1 MKNNFLNS
9 EDTRN
14 KYIDS
19 ISSTEIIKSNEI
31 KQIHV
36 THNFISGAF
45 VEINGNYDG
54 DLTVSFYN
62 EDNSELIHRSN
73 IKCNMWT
80 KTNRQYYTNWR
91 LEVKDISGKILFN
104 KSINLSDKRV
114 YISIES
120 SSIGDNLAWMPFLE
134 EFRKKHNC
142 NLIVSTFWNHLFEGV
157 YTDIEFVTPGSVVE
171 NIYAMYK
178 VGCFYDS
185 NMEPELC
192 NTIPLQ
198 KVASNIL
205 RLEHTEIKPLI
216 DRNKSKVWPLT
227 LTQKFVAI
235 APHSTAGLKYWNNPT
250 GWQEVVDFLI
260 SKGYYVF
267 NVSREGSNL
276 NGVKNLNDYSIEEII
291 GCIRGC
297 DFFIGLSSGLSWLAW
312 ALEKHVFLI
321 SNFTNKEH
329 EFLSNC
335 TRITNESVCNSCWVK
350 PEFEFDKGDW
360 NWCPIHKGTE
370 RQFECSKSITGQ
382 FVIGKIKE
390 YLGDGFDWGG
400 SSGNLI
406 KELSREIF
414 EDRVYERMF
423 EVQDGDVVVDI
434 GASVGPFTYSILD
447 KKPEIVYCLEPSIFQ
462 YKTLI
467 KNFINKPVVCIN
479 KGISKENGP
488 IRNQYIFG
496 PEGQQEIMYGI
507 TFKTFVEKYE
517 IKNIDFLKLD
527 CEGGEY
533 DVLTLENLDLVKNT
547 VDKISGEFHLR
558 TDDLKVKFKEFI
570 YDVLPNFKE
579 YRVFSLDGVDVTSN
593 LYSENFINYYNEIMM
608 YIEVK

>member
-9 EDTRN
+9 EETRN

-19 ISSTEIIKSNEI
+19 ISSTEIIKSSEI

-157 YTDIEFVTPGSVVE
+157 YTDIEFVAPGSVVG

-205 RLEHTEIKPLI
+205 GLEHTEIKPLI
-216 DRNKSKVWPLT
+216 DRDKSKDWPLT

-291 GCIRGC
+291 RCIRGC

-350 PEFEFDKGDW
+350 PEFKFDKGDW
-360 NWCPIHKGTE
+360 NWCPIHKGTD

-390 YLGDGFDWGG
+390 YLVDGFDWGDSN
-400 SSGNLI
+400 SSLI
-406 KELSREIF
+406 NELNKEIF
-414 EDRVYERMF
+414 EDKIYERVYEVK
-423 EVQDGDVVVDI
+423 EGDVVVDI
-434 GASVGPFTYSILD
+434 GASIGPFTYSILD
-447 KKPEIVYCLEPSIFQ
+447 KNPKVVYCLEPSVSQ

-467 KNFINKPVVCIN
+467 KNFTNKPVVCIN

-496 PEGQQEIMYGI
+496 PEGQQEIMFGV
-507 TFKTFVEKYE
+507 TFKTFIEEYGV
-517 IKNIDFLKLD
+517 KNIDFLKLD

-533 DVLTLENLDLVKNT
+533 DILNLENLELVKNT
-547 VDKISGEFHLR
+547 IEKISAEFHLR
-558 TDDLKVKFKEFI
+558 TPELKEKFKSFI
-570 YDVLPNFKE
+570 ENILPHLKS
-579 YRVFSLDGVDVTSN
+579 YKVFSIDGVDITSN
-593 LYSENFINYYNEIMM
+593 ITSDNFIKYYNEVML
-608 YIEVK
+608 YIKVI

>member
-1 MKNNFLNS
+1 MENSFLNS
-9 EDTRN
+9 EETRN

-19 ISSTEIIKSNEI
+19 ISSTEIIKSSEI

-62 EDNSELIHRSN
+62 EDNDELIHRSN

-80 KTNRQYYTNWR
+80 KTNRQYYTKWR
-91 LEVKDISGKILFN
+91 LEVKDVSGKVLFN
-104 KSINLSDKRV
+104 KSINLSDKKV
-114 YISIES
+114 YIPIDS

-157 YTDIEFVTPGSVVE
+157 YTDIDFVAPGTVVE

-205 RLEHTEIKPLI
+205 GLEHTEIKPLI
-216 DRNKSKVWPLT
+216 DMNKFKDWSFT

-291 GCIRGC
+291 RCIKGC

-350 PEFEFDKGDW
+350 SEFKFDKGDW
-360 NWCPIHKGTE
+360 NWCPIHKGTD

-382 FVIGKIKE
+382 FVIEKIKE

-400 SSGNLI
+400 SGEGLI

-414 EDRVYERMF
+414 EDKIYERVYEVK
-423 EVQDGDVVVDI
+423 EGDVVVDI

-447 KKPEIVYCLEPSIFQ
+447 KNPKVVYCLEPSVFQ

-467 KNFINKPVVCIN
+467 KNFTNKSVVCIN

-496 PEGQQEIMYGI
+496 PEGQQEIMSGI

-533 DVLTLENLDLVKNT
+533 DILNLENLELVKNT
-547 VDKISGEFHLR
+547 IEKISAEFHLR
-558 TDDLKVKFKEFI
+558 TPELKEKFKSFVENI
-570 YDVLPNFKE
+570 LSHLKSYK
-579 YRVFSLDGVDVTSN
+579 VFSIDGVDITSN
-593 LYSENFINYYNEIMM
+593 IGSDNFIKYYNEVML
-608 YIEVK
+608 YIKVR